1 MSEVFDNI
9 AEANYNVTFLLR
21 AVLAPSSSFLRAA
34 GAVRGAVL
42 LLEEEDRLFMALL
55 GAVLI
60 LARLRV
66 LDRAVL
72 LLVLFAVDFLVV
84 GIYLFYAPKI
94 VKNILIP
101 KNEGY
106 TK

>member
-1 MSEVFDNI
+1 MSEVFENI

-21 AVLAPSSSFLRAA
+21 AGLAPSSRFLRAA
-34 GAVRGAVL
+34 GAVCGAVL

-84 GIYLFYAPKI
+84 GILSFLRT
-94 VKNILIP
+94 KNR
-101 KNEGY
+101 
-106 TK
+106 

>member
-1 MSEVFDNI
+1 MSEVFDKMKK
-9 AEANYNVTFLLR
+9 ANYIITFLLQ
-21 AVLAPSSSFLRAA
+21 AAETPSSSFLQAP
-34 GAVRGAVL
+34 GAVCGAVL